1 MKLTPTLA
9 LALFASTASVLLADN
24 EVKPIRVLL
33 VAGGCCHDY
42 ASQKDILKK
51 GIESRLNAT
60 VEVAYDATKSTKPL
74 FEIYNK
80 PDWYKQFDV
89 VVHDECAA
97 DITDAAYLENILKA
111 HREGVPAV
119 NLHCAMHCYRWGK
132 FQQPVKVGDDNSHW
146 YEMLGLQSTGH
157 GAQLPIAIK
166 FTDHDSPITKGL
178 QDWTTVNEEL
188 YNNIQ
193 VLTGKALANGTQVQK
208 TAEKKDK
215 DGKVTPAKETTTEKI
230 VAWTNEYGPKKTRIF
245 STTIGHNNA
254 TVQDERYL
262 QLVTRGLLWA
272 VDKIDANGNPA
283 PGYGAKK

>member
-1 MKLTPTLA
+1 MKLTHTLA
-9 LALFASTASVLLADN
+9 LAFVACAALVQAD

-42 ASQKDILKK
+42 ANQKDILKK

-60 VEVAYDATKSTKPL
+60 VEVVYDATKSTKPL
-74 FEIYNK
+74 FDIYNK

-97 DITDAAYLENILKA
+97 DITDPAYLENILKA

-119 NLHCAMHCYRWGK
+119 NLHCAMHSYRWGK
-132 FQQPVKVGDDNSHW
+132 FQQPVKAGDDNSHW

-157 GAQLPIAIK
+157 GPQLPISIK
-166 FTDHDSPITKGL
+166 FTDRDSPITKGL
-178 QDWTTVNEEL
+178 EDWTTVNEEL

-193 VLTGKALANGTQVQK
+193 VLTGKALANGTQTQK
-208 TAEKKDK
+208 TPEKKDK
-215 DGKVTPAKETTTEKI
+215 DGKVTPAKESVNEKI

-254 TVQDERYL
+254 TVQDDRYMT
-262 QLVTRGLLWA
+262 LVTRGLLWSIN
-272 VDKIDANGNPA
+272 KIDADGKPL
-283 PGYGAKK
+283 PGYEAKK